1 MVNIGDT
8 YRKVIADENC
18 LIEVKAIDGIYVL
31 GEVVNEPLTIGGIPL
46 PSDHAGQEVSD
57 LREHVEKRVASARAW
72 DQMTRRH
79 NKAVKDFWESVQ
91 TGDTLHYRHFHGQF
105 YRGTAVQQSDGQM
118 AMQVTSLVGDWPA
131 HTLPRRD
138 ACGEVRTNPTVR
150 KVMDGEIMRPNA
162 SLIFESPEYSGS
174 DRDTDPR
181 TLPEVDLTLPDPT
194 PEEQDRINL
203 ERLLREVREASEEGG
218 HPQERLDKI
227 KALLPR

>member
-57 LREHVEKRVASARAW
+57 LLEHVEKRVASARAW

-105 YRGTAVQQSDGQM
+105 YRVPPYSRATAR
-118 AMQVTSLVGDWPA
+118 WPC
-131 HTLPRRD
+131 R
-138 ACGEVRTNPTVR
+138 
-150 KVMDGEIMRPNA
+150 
-162 SLIFESPEYSGS
+162 SPPSSETG
-174 DRDTDPR
+174 PR
-181 TLPEVDLTLPDPT
+181 THFPEGTHAARFAPT
-194 PEEQDRINL
+194 PRCA
-203 ERLLREVREASEEGG
+203 R
-218 HPQERLDKI
+218 
-227 KALLPR
+227 

>member
-1 MVNIGDT
+1 
-8 YRKVIADENC
+8 
-18 LIEVKAIDGIYVL
+18 
-31 GEVVNEPLTIGGIPL
+31 
-46 PSDHAGQEVSD
+46 
-57 LREHVEKRVASARAW
+57 
-72 DQMTRRH
+72 
-79 NKAVKDFWESVQ
+79 
-91 TGDTLHYRHFHGQF
+91 
-105 YRGTAVQQSDGQM
+105 
-118 AMQVTSLVGDWPA
+118 
-131 HTLPRRD
+131 
-138 ACGEVRTNPTVR
+138 
-150 KVMDGEIMRPNA
+150 MRPNA